1 MKSKTLKAGLLA
13 ILTTTS
19 LLSSVVNAEDGSN
32 TATEQKRMKGD
43 HGPDR
48 KLKSMLHNLDLTDA
62 QKAQVKSLV
71 QSSKAAKKESRPS
84 DEERQAMK
92 SQIYSLI
99 SAPTFDEA
107 KAKQIIASQQAKRE
121 MGVVNMLRLQNEVY
135 QILTPEQQVKFKENF
150 DKPHKMNKVPHQP
163 TR

>member
-1 MKSKTLKAGLLA
+1 MKSKTVTAGLIAVLA
-13 ILTTTS
+13 TTT
-19 LLSSVVNAEDGSN
+19 LMSSVVNAEDGSN
-32 TATEQKRMKGD
+32 TSTEQKRMKGD

-71 QSSKAAKKESRPS
+71 QASKAAKKENKAS

-92 SQIYSLI
+92 AQIYSLI

-107 KAKQIIASQQAKRE
+107 KAKELIASQQSKRE
-121 MGVVNMLRLQNEVY
+121 MGVVNMLKLQNEVY
-135 QILTPEQQVKFKENF
+135 QILTPEQKVKFKENF
-150 DKPHKMNKVPHQP
+150 DKPHRMNKVPHQP

>member
-1 MKSKTLKAGLLA
+1 MKSKTLKAGLLVVLA
-13 ILTTTS
+13 STS
-19 LLSSVVNAEDGSN
+19 LISSVVNAEDGSN
-32 TATEQKRMKGD
+32 TSTEQKRMKSD
-43 HGPDR
+43 HGQDR

-71 QSSKAAKKESRPS
+71 ESSKAAKKEDRPS

-92 SQIYSLI
+92 AQVYALI

-107 KAKQIIASQQAKRE
+107 KAKQLIASEQSKRE
-121 MGVVNMLRLQNEVY
+121 MGVVNMLKLQNEVY
-135 QILTPEQQVKFKENF
+135 QILTPEQKVTFKENF